1 MEWRFNSPK
10 YHKLAQLISSGRRLN
25 ITQLCRE
32 SGFVPSHLSIVLN
45 WYKDCGLIEK
55 RVEESRKTYAEF
67 TEFGKRVFEAY
78 EKWAELANE
87 AIRNREKL
95 MEKTT

>member
-1 MEWRFNSPK
+1 MEWRFVDQRH
-10 YHKLAQLISSGRRLN
+10 YKLAQLINSGRKLN

-32 SGFVPSHLSIVLN
+32 SGFVPSHLSNVFN
-45 WYKDCGLIEK
+45 WWFECGLIDK
-55 RVEESRKTYAEF
+55 RIEESRKTYIEF
-67 TEFGKRVFEAY
+67 TEFGKKVFGAY

-95 MEKTT
+95 VQAT